1 MEVTAPAK
9 LNLYLGI
16 TGRREDGYHEIET
29 LFEKISISDRI
40 KIDISAEGDKLT
52 SSEARVPLG
61 EDSLLGK
68 TISAFRDAS
77 GEGACFR
84 VDLEKNI
91 PLSAGLGGGSSD
103 AAALLKGLNAL
114 TGHPL
119 DKDALMRIAALLG
132 ADVPFFIEEAP
143 FALGRGRGDI
153 IETVETGLDLSH
165 VVINP
170 PLSTST
176 KEIYGKVTALNLTK
190 HDAWDRMLTSF
201 LIERD
206 IESIARNL
214 RNDLQQI
221 VLQEFPVLDRMLSAL
236 RSEGAK
242 ASLMSG
248 SGPTVFGIFDR
259 DRASEAA
266 AALKKDFPVSNG
278 WRIYTAYTYV
288 EEKKDEDHRSKGLSY
303 RKQRRQIEGFRYND
317 VRRLVRGKERQDN
330 TGH

>member
-9 LNLYLGI
+9 LNLYLGV

-29 LFEKISISDRI
+29 LFERISISDLLH
-40 KIDISAEGDKLT
+40 IDISSTGDKLT
-52 SSEARVPLG
+52 SSEAGVPLG

-77 GEGACFR
+77 GERTCFR

-114 TGHPL
+114 TGRPL
-119 DKDALMRIAALLG
+119 DKDALMRIAASLG

-143 FALGRGRGDI
+143 FAFGRGRGDI
-153 IETVETGLDLSH
+153 IETVETSLELAH

-176 KEIYGKVTALNLTK
+176 KDIYGKVSGLSLTK
-190 HDAWDRMLTSF
+190 PGAWDRMLTSF
-201 LIERD
+201 LVERD
-206 IESIARNL
+206 IEGIARNL

-221 VLQEFPVLDRMLSAL
+221 VLQEFPVLGRVFFAL
-236 RSEGAK
+236 RSNGAK
-242 ASLMSG
+242 GFLMSG
-248 SGPTVFGIFDR
+248 SGPTVFGIFER
-259 DRASEAA
+259 GREEQAA
-266 AALKKDFPVSNG
+266 VSLKEDFPASDG
-278 WRIYTAYTYV
+278 WRIYTAYTYGK
-288 EEKKDEDHRSKGLSY
+288 EKKR
-303 RKQRRQIEGFRYND
+303 
-317 VRRLVRGKERQDN
+317 
-330 TGH
+330 